1 MSEPMTKVT
10 REELRS
16 ALRTTKTR
24 LDHRFPLSNGWFV
37 TAQRIYPQPARIGR
51 AWFFLFHI
59 ESPTGKRFGGR
70 TNVAEMVAFF
80 CNPRAWQWRDAYVDI
95 HLTQKQTRDGAVL
108 ESKEPLSGE
117 PSGRSQRDGLS
128 AAPSP
133 VRDAVRHA

>member
-24 LDHRFPLSNGWFV
+24 RDHRFPLSNGWFV
-37 TAQRIYPQPARIGR
+37 TAQRIYPQPARIGP

-95 HLTQKQTRDGAVL
+95 HLTQKQREWRGTGKQRAAERRAHGTV
-108 ESKEPLSGE
+108 SK
-117 PSGRSQRDGLS
+117 GRSFRRAITG
-128 AAPSP
+128 
-133 VRDAVRHA
+133 